1 MITTPQLRQ
10 QSESPLGSDSCCVI
24 FLDFDGVIRVAVE
37 GGWIGADQA
46 EFCQSRMKILAS
58 ICANTGAAIVVSSD
72 WRNLENH
79 EEIKG
84 HLSPYLA
91 DHLHPDWATPIIG
104 HRWNEV
110 ERWLARHPEVERY
123 VILEDFAPH
132 FDGCGKDMK
141 ERLILCTNRYGL
153 VPELVPRITEIL
165 SHNGKSD
172 GSP

>member
-1 MITTPQLRQ
+1 LVAGIKGKTQKGYLNLSQL
-10 QSESPLGSDSCCVI
+10 EVGHYVALV
-24 FLDFDGVIRVAVE
+24 LDDLPHLLTHALEHKRG
-37 GGWIGADQA
+37 
-46 EFCQSRMKILAS
+46 CL
-58 ICANTGAAIVVSSD
+58 NTGAAIVVSSD

-141 ERLILCTNRYGL
+141 ARLILCTNRYGL

-165 SHNGKSD
+165 SR
-172 GSP
+172 